1 MLPVTRP
8 RLRLRLAAAA
18 VCSLVLL
25 TGCAAAAQNKPNT
38 SYADGE
44 GPTVIGTD
52 TSAESRVVAAMYA
65 ELLTRAGKKVET
77 AKTHYSSPSATAR
90 AVVAGRLGLAPA
102 YESTLLRTFPGG
114 DTLPGNMPAT
124 LSMALP
130 MGITAL
136 PPAAA
141 QRGVVLAV
149 TAATARRHDL
159 HNLSDLADA
168 GSRLT
173 LGGSASSA
181 PDAPTPASLKK
192 AYGVTLT
199 GAGTSATADVLV
211 LRGTDPVI
219 TRDRLVVLTDPE
231 GVIPPEHVFPLIQAP
246 YAGLAARK
254 ALARLNSALTTD
266 QLSALASSVDAGES
280 PANAARTWLKSKGLL
295 S

>member
-1 MLPVTRP
+1 MTPGIRP
-8 RLRLRLAAAA
+8 RLRLAAAA
-18 VCSLVLL
+18 LCSLVLL
-25 TGCAAAAQNKPNT
+25 TGCAAGAQNKPNT
-38 SYADGE
+38 SYADGD

-52 TSAESRVVAAMYA
+52 TSAESRVVAAMYG
-65 ELLTRAGKKVET
+65 ELLTRAGQKVVT
-77 AKTHYSSPSATAR
+77 AKTRYSSPAASAK
-90 AVVAGRLGLAPA
+90 AVVAGKLGLAPA
-102 YESTLLRTFPGG
+102 YESTLLRTFPDG
-114 DTLPGNMPAT
+114 DTLPGNMSAT

-149 TAATARRHDL
+149 TQATARRHDL
-159 HNLSDLADA
+159 HSLSGLRKA

-181 PDAPTPASLKK
+181 PDAPTPSSLKK
-192 AYGVTLT
+192 VYGVTLT
-199 GAGTSATADVLV
+199 TAGTSANADVLA
-211 LRGTDPVI
+211 LRGTDPSI
-219 TRDRLVVLTDPE
+219 TEDKLVVLADPE

-254 ALARLNSALTTD
+254 ALARVNSALTTD
-266 QLSALASSVDAGES
+266 QLAALAASVDTGGS
-280 PANAARTWLKSKGLL
+280 PAEAARNWLKSKGLL